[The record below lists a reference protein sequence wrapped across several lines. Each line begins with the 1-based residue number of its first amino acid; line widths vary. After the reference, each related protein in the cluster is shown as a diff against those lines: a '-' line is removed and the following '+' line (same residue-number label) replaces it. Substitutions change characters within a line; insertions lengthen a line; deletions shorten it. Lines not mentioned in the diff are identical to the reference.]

1 MQKMCVCVWAALHIH
16 YAVSYMQTAVSILSA
31 DLEVLVVNAHILPH
45 IHSAFFS
52 SQQCPKK
59 FFENP
64 WGGNVLEIC
73 GQVQFFIHSF
83 IPFVE
88 KITIKMGI
96 HKTEEN
102 CKNWR
107 ES

>member
-1 MQKMCVCVWAALHIH
+1 VQKMCVWAALHIH
-16 YAVSYMQTAVSILSA
+16 YAVSYMQTAVTILYA

-64 WGGNVLEIC
+64 SGGNVLKIC
-73 GQVQFFIHSF
+73 GQVQFFIHYSF
-83 IPFVE
+83 LNVE

-102 CKNWR
+102 FKNWW

>member
-1 MQKMCVCVWAALHIH
+1 MR
-16 YAVSYMQTAVSILSA
+16 TAVSILSA
-31 DLEVLVVNAHILPH
+31 DLEVLVVNAHILLH
-45 IHSAFFS
+45 TKSAFFS
-52 SQQCPKK
+52 SERCPKK

-64 WGGNVLEIC
+64 SGGTVLEIC
-73 GQVQFFIHSF
+73 GQVQFFSHSVLS
-83 IPFVE
+83 VE

-102 CKNWR
+102 FKNWR